1 MEKIYDLII
10 VGGGPA
16 GLSAAIYAGR
26 SERQTLLLEKGS
38 YGGRINDTYEVR
50 NYPGTVVDSGQH
62 LMERFHE
69 HALSHP
75 TVELKRTT
83 VTGIKKEEDLFT
95 VSTKR
100 RGDFLA
106 RSVVLDL
113 GTKPRELGI
122 EGEKEFTGHGVAY
135 CATCDAE
142 FFKGKEIYVLGS
154 GDQAVEEADYLTGF
168 ASKVSIIVLHEEGHL
183 DCNEVAA
190 EHAYKNPKIG
200 FIWNTTV
207 AAIKG
212 NDHVESLVLKR
223 VDTGEEREV
232 PSEGLFLF
240 VGMVPQTDL
249 VRDLVTCD
257 HSGYIQVNEKMETSL
272 PGLYAVGDCTQTFLR
287 QVVTSAANGAVAA
300 VASERYVKELNQIQ
314 GILSEDSGNIVFLFY
329 NPYRNEEI
337 EKAGELEQQLSGQW
351 KGYRQDI
358 TRQSLLYQ
366 NLGVEQTVSAAF
378 YRDGKL
384 IEVKPADDCLSMISC

>member
-50 NYPGTVVDSGQH
+50 NYPGIISDSGQH
-62 LMERFHE
+62 LMERFSE
-69 HALSHP
+69 HASSHP

-83 VTGIKKEEDLFT
+83 VIGIKKEGDLFT

-100 RGDFLA
+100 RVDYLA
-106 RSVVLDL
+106 HSVILDL

-122 EGEKEFTGHGVAY
+122 AGEKEFTGHGVAY

-154 GDQAVEEADYLTGF
+154 GDQAVEESDYLTGF

-190 EHAYKNPKIG
+190 EHAYKNPKID
-200 FIWNTTV
+200 FVWNTTV

-212 NDHVESLVLKR
+212 EDHAESLVLKR

-232 PSEGLFLF
+232 ASEGLFLF
-240 VGMVPQTDL
+240 VGMVPQTDM
-249 VRDLVTCD
+249 VRDLVVCD
-257 HSGYIQVNEKMETSL
+257 HNGYIQVNDKMETSI

-300 VASERYVKELNQIQ
+300 VASERYVKELRQIQ
-314 GILSEDSGNIVFLFY
+314 GILNGDSGNIVFLFY
-329 NPYRNEEI
+329 NPYDNEEI
-337 EKAGELEQQLSGQW
+337 EKIGELEQKLSGQW
-351 KGYRQDI
+351 KIYRQDI

-378 YRDGKL
+378 YRDGEL
-384 IEVKPADDCLSMISC
+384 VDVKSADDCLSMISC

>member
-16 GLSAAIYAGR
+16 GLSAAVYAGR
-26 SERQTLLLEKGS
+26 SERQTLLLEKSS

-50 NYPGTVVDSGQH
+50 NYPGTISDSGRH
-62 LMERFHE
+62 LMEKFHE
-69 HALSHP
+69 HASSHP

-83 VTGIKKEEDLFT
+83 VTGIKKEGDLFT

-100 RGDFLA
+100 KGDFQA
-106 RSVVLDL
+106 RSVILDL

-154 GDQAVEEADYLTGF
+154 GDQAVEESDYLTGF
-168 ASKVSIIVLHEEGHL
+168 ATKVSIIVLHEEGHL

-190 EHAYKNPKIG
+190 EHAYKNPKIN
-200 FIWNTTV
+200 FVWNTTV
-207 AAIKG
+207 GAIKG
-212 NDHVESLVLKR
+212 GDHVESLVLKR

-232 PSEGLFLF
+232 KSEGLFLF

-249 VRDLVTCD
+249 VRDMVACD
-257 HSGYIQVNEKMETSL
+257 RSGYIQVNEKMETSL
-272 PGLYAVGDCTQTFLR
+272 PGLYAAGDCTQTFLR

-314 GILSEDSGNIVFLFY
+314 AILSEDSGNIAFLFY
-329 NPYRNEEI
+329 NPYSNEEI
-337 EKAGELEQQLSGQW
+337 EKTGELEQKLSGQW
-351 KGYRQDI
+351 KVYRQDI
-358 TRQSLLYQ
+358 TRQNLLYQ
-366 NLGVEQTVSAAF
+366 NLRVEQTVSAAF
-378 YRDGKL
+378 YKDGKL
-384 IEVKPADDCLSMISC
+384 IEVKSAEDCLSNK

>member
-1 MEKIYDLII
+1 MEKFYDLII

-168 ASKVSIIVLHEEGHL
+168 AS
-183 DCNEVAA
+183 
-190 EHAYKNPKIG
+190 
-200 FIWNTTV
+200 
-207 AAIKG
+207 

-351 KGYRQDI
+351 KVYRQDI

>member
-212 NDHVESLVLKR
+212 NDHVESLVLK
-223 VDTGEEREV
+223 
-232 PSEGLFLF
+232 L
-240 VGMVPQTDL
+240 
-249 VRDLVTCD
+249 
-257 HSGYIQVNEKMETSL
+257 SL
-272 PGLYAVGDCTQTFLR
+272 
-287 QVVTSAANGAVAA
+287 
-300 VASERYVKELNQIQ
+300 IH
-314 GILSEDSGNIVFLFY
+314 IY
-329 NPYRNEEI
+329 NYN
-337 EKAGELEQQLSGQW
+337 
-351 KGYRQDI
+351 
-358 TRQSLLYQ
+358 
-366 NLGVEQTVSAAF
+366 F
-378 YRDGKL
+378 
-384 IEVKPADDCLSMISC
+384 

>member
-1 MEKIYDLII
+1 MEKFYDLII

-190 EHAYKNPKIG
+190 EHAYKNPKIE
-200 FIWNTTV
+200 FVWNTTV

-351 KGYRQDI
+351 KVYRQDI

-366 NLGVEQTVSAAF
+366 N
-378 YRDGKL
+378 
-384 IEVKPADDCLSMISC
+384 